1 MNNKSFKELGIDSEV
16 VKALK
21 KLGYENPTEVQ
32 EKVIPFAIKNIDVIV
47 KAQTGS
53 GKTAAFG
60 IPLCDKI
67 IIEQKNPQV
76 LVLTPTRELAIQVKE
91 EISNI
96 GRLKRIR
103 CSAVYG
109 KQPVYIQER
118 ELRQRV
124 HIIVGTPGRAMDHIA
139 RGNIN
144 VDEITHLVIDEAD
157 KMLSMGFIDQIE
169 SIIKELPKNRVT
181 MLFSATIPPKIKNIC
196 NKYLINPENIEIN
209 SKDTTTEKINQAY
222 YEIEKD
228 MKFML
233 LNRLIYTEKME
244 SCIIFC
250 NTRETVEAVA
260 NKMKQKRFY
269 CKALHGGMEQKDRL
283 DTMESFKRG
292 EFHFLIAT
300 DVAAR
305 GIHIDSIGHVINYE
319 IPYEKEG
326 YIHRIGRTGRAGE
339 SGTAY
344 TFVTPNEDRFFMELE
359 DYLKYKIPKNEI
371 PTDDEL
377 KMAKEI
383 FGNKIMSRPE
393 RKKVKS
399 ENINKGITK
408 IRINSGKKKKIRPG
422 DVLGAISNIKGIT
435 PDDIGIIDVQD
446 TMTHI
451 DILNNKGNIVLNA
464 LKDTKIK
471 GKNISGRVIRK

>member
-1 MNNKSFKELGIDSEV
+1 MNNKSFKEFGINSEV

-21 KLGYENPTEVQ
+21 KLGYEKPTEVQ
-32 EKVIPFAIKNIDVIV
+32 EKVIPYAVKGEDIVV

-60 IPLCDKI
+60 IPLCEKI
-67 IIEQKNPQV
+67 LIEKKNPQV
-76 LVLTPTRELAIQVKE
+76 LVLTPTRELAVQVKE

-103 CSAVYG
+103 CAAVYG
-109 KQPVYIQER
+109 KQPVHIQER

-124 HIIVGTPGRAMDHIA
+124 HVIVGTPGRVMDHIV

-144 VDEITHLVIDEAD
+144 VEEIKHLVIDEAD
-157 KMLSMGFIDQIE
+157 KMLNMGFVDQVE
-169 SIIKELPKNRVT
+169 DIINKLPKDRIT
-181 MLFSATIPPKIKNIC
+181 MLFSATVPEKIKNIC
-196 NKYLINPENIEIN
+196 NKYMIEPKNIEVSSKN
-209 SKDTTTEKINQAY
+209 STLEKINQVC

-233 LNRLIYTEKME
+233 LNKLIYTEKME

-250 NTRETVEAVA
+250 NTRETVELVTE
-260 NKMKQKRFY
+260 KMKRKRYY
-269 CKALHGGMEQKDRL
+269 CKALHGGMEQNDRL
-283 DTMESFKRG
+283 DTMERFKRG

-305 GIHIDSIGHVINYE
+305 GIHIDNIGHVVNYE
-319 IPYEKEG
+319 IPYEKES
-326 YIHRIGRTGRAGE
+326 YVHRIGRTGRAGK
-339 SGTAY
+339 SGKAI
-344 TFVTPNEDRFFMELE
+344 TFVTPYENKFLMELQNYLNYEIQKNNMPTE
-359 DYLKYKIPKNEI
+359 DEFQ
-371 PTDDEL
+371 E
-377 KMAKEI
+377 AKEI
-383 FGNKIMSRPE
+383 FHEKIMSRP
-393 RKKVKS
+393 RIKKENKS
-399 ENINKGITK
+399 NINKGITK

-422 DVLGAISNIKGIT
+422 DVLGAISNIKGIL

-451 DILNNKGNIVLNA
+451 DILNNKGQIVIKA
-464 LKDTKIK
+464 LKYTKIK
-471 GKNISGRVIRK
+471 GKTVSGKIIKK